1 MNESSG
7 WEELSKGKLLLKAQ
21 AEEVILLFLSLH
33 SAILIKLKQ
42 HGMIEKQGKLFGLH
56 MG

>member
-7 WEELSKGKLLLKAQ
+7 WEELSKGKLHLKAQ

-33 SAILIKLKQ
+33 FAILIKLKQ
-42 HGMIEKQGKLFGLH
+42 HGMIEKQRKLFWVT
-56 MG
+56 

>member
-21 AEEVILLFLSLH
+21 AEEVILLFLSFH